1 MKPNRPPANR
11 QTPPEKPQARGF
23 LEWLLRPS
31 LRKDTDS
38 VERAFRTKAFAWGAY
53 PGLFIGAVIMGTS
66 GLIAGIVAMLL
77 ITGVV
82 GGGAL
87 LLGNLIGGSVRGA
100 TNPKRAGK
108 RPSHSRAEA
117 LLVRGEHQEALDL
130 LEVSLVENPDDAE
143 AYLRIAR
150 IHRDARQDSDQ
161 ALRWFRK
168 GRASGCFTNPQMRVS
183 MREIMDLAR
192 GTLDLAAIAPDLA
205 MHRDHFPG
213 TDEGEWAE
221 RELAEVKRGMER

>member
-1 MKPNRPPANR
+1 MKSDQPPSEEPR
-11 QTPPEKPQARGF
+11 ARGF

-31 LRKDTDS
+31 LRTDTDS
-38 VERAFRTKAFAWGAY
+38 VERAFRTKAFAWGAF
-53 PGLFIGAVIMGTS
+53 PGIFIGAVIMGRF
-66 GLIAGIVAMLL
+66 GL
-77 ITGVV
+77 ITGVLAMLFITGFV

-87 LLGNLIGGSVRGA
+87 LLGNLVGGSVRAA

-108 RPSHSRAEA
+108 RPSHSQAEA
-117 LLVRGEHQEALDL
+117 LLVRGEHQAALDL
-130 LEVSLVENPDDAE
+130 LEVGLAENPDDSE

-150 IHRDARQDSDQ
+150 IHRDAREDPDE

-168 GRASGCFTNPQMRVS
+168 GRASGCLSDPQMRVS

-192 GTLDLAAIAPDLA
+192 GKLDLTTIAPDLA
-205 MHRDHFPG
+205 THRDHFPG
-213 TDEGEWAE
+213 TEEGEWAA